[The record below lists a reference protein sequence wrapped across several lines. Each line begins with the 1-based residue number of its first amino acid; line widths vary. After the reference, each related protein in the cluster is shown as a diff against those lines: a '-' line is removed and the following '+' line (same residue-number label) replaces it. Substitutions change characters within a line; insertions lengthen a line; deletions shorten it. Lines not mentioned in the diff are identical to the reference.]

1 MCLGVRIYIFVQML
15 VEARGIGS
23 LGHEVTGG
31 CELSDVD
38 IGSQIQVLTRSAFTI
53 NHRIIF

>member
-53 NHRIIF
+53 NH